1 MLIVTTVTMI
11 TMKSDD
17 KSNFRSIESNPIFL
31 IFESSPSY
39 FYYHSHHYITII
51 ITIPTIMIMISIN
64 IYNVYASVYIHV
76 FTAIKRKTKIVHT

>member
-39 FYYHSHHYITII
+39 FYYHSHHYHHHHHYY
-51 ITIPTIMIMISIN
+51 SYYYDYDIN
-64 IYNVYASVYIHV
+64 KYL
-76 FTAIKRKTKIVHT
+76 